1 MIFKRFN
8 KKRLNEGSIN
18 IHKLFDKK
26 NLIRYLKK
34 FIPLIGIILLIYL
47 IINIGTDKIMSTFL
61 KISPLYIVIA
71 ALLTIPRVLIRNYGW
86 QIILKKQKIFVSYLT
101 SLKIFLIGYFYG
113 SVTPG
118 YIGQLMRIPYLK
130 EKTNEPT
137 GKLFVNSFVEEVV
150 HTLSLY
156 FMMVIGA
163 FLISDKI
170 PEAFPFACIFLAA
183 TIAIYWFFVKKERGE
198 KTFHIFIRLFIP
210 KKLKSYFTRFVD
222 TFYTDFPNIKGD
234 DTQFLSKNPL
244 YFLIFSSADSES

>member
-1 MIFKRFN
+1 MISNKDFIRF
-8 KKRLNEGSIN
+8 
-18 IHKLFDKK
+18 
-26 NLIRYLKK
+26 LKK
-34 FIPLIGIILLIYL
+34 LIPLTGIILLIYL
-47 IINIGTDKIMSTFL
+47 IISIGTDEIISTFL
-61 KISPLYIVIA
+61 KISPLYVVIA

-156 FMMVIGA
+156 FMMIIGA

-183 TIAIYWFFVKKERGE
+183 TIMIYLSLI
-198 KTFHIFIRLFIP
+198 HI
-210 KKLKSYFTRFVD
+210 
-222 TFYTDFPNIKGD
+222 
-234 DTQFLSKNPL
+234 
-244 YFLIFSSADSES
+244 